1 MRSVRMLLSYD
12 GSRFHGWQRQDGL
25 DSVQQELE
33 DTLHGLC
40 GERVVIHGAGRTD
53 TGVHAVGQV
62 AHCLIPTTLEDDR
75 LRHAL
80 NANLPGALRVQRL
93 ETCSS
98 AFHARFDARS
108 KRYAY
113 FTATSRFQPPFAAHL
128 CHWVHWPLDRRR
140 MQAAARELVG
150 RHDFAAFG
158 NTGSPRAT
166 TVRTLRGLK
175 LVARRE
181 GFVMLVEADGFLYN
195 MVRTIAGT
203 LLEVGRGKISPEQV
217 REALRTGERTLA
229 GPTAPA
235 CGLYL
240 WRVRYPEP
248 VFAGPDR
255 GPSGVPGLFQAG

>member
-1 MRSVRMLLSYD
+1 MRNVRMLLSYD
-12 GSRFHGWQRQDGL
+12 GSCFHGWQRQDGFC
-25 DSVQQELE
+25 SVQQELE
-33 DTLHGLC
+33 DALHALC
-40 GERVVIHGAGRTD
+40 GERVVVHGAGRTD

-62 AHCLIPTTLEDDR
+62 AHSLLPSLLEDDR

-80 NANLPGALRVQRL
+80 NAHLPTSLRVLRL
-93 ETCSS
+93 ESCSS
-98 AFHARFDARS
+98 GFHARFDALS

-113 FTATSRFQPPFAAHL
+113 FTATSRFPPPFAPEL
-128 CHWVHWPLDRRR
+128 RHWVHWPLDLDSMR
-140 MQAAARELVG
+140 AAARELVG
-150 RHDFAAFG
+150 RHDFQAFG

-166 TVRTLRGLK
+166 TVRTLRGLR

-181 GFVMLVEADGFLYN
+181 GFVILVEADGFLYN

-203 LLEVGRGKISPEQV
+203 LLEVGRGKISPAQV

-240 WRVRYPEP
+240 WRVRYPET
-248 VFAGPDR
+248 VFSGSDR
-255 GPSGVPGLFQAG
+255 GPSGVPGIFQL